1 MKTPVPKRAKHPL
14 PYWIAAGI
22 LAIIFFA
29 TAFADVNIYLKVVGC
44 IAALILCGKCIE
56 RAGGLIGS
64 YGVVVLRGRNGFDV
78 MKNIAAKYR
87 REAIAASELGLTIFF
102 GVLYGWHL
110 YKKHPKKLAA
120 HALLL
125 LFFAWAFQMTAVGY
139 ADWTVLFY
147 AISVLFGLATTFFLI
162 IGLNAFSIG
171 TNFEQAVPGAM
182 PAIPGVTLPIEAIVS
197 LLILMVAHELAHG
210 ILFFIEKLRVKSSG
224 VILFGFIPI
233 GAFVEQDEKEFNK
246 AHIDKK
252 RKVLVAG
259 STANFLV
266 AFVFALI
273 SIPLAF
279 AYAGASGGVFV
290 HEVSAN
296 SSATGIL
303 PANSTITALNGQ
315 PIANTMDLGAA
326 LQNLDAGDTAVIQ
339 TLDGATYS
347 IVLKEK
353 SKLGVVV
360 SNAAKKG
367 LEFLHGLLA
376 LLFSIANLTALLNLM
391 IALFNMMPL
400 FITDGHLI
408 IKEELLKAFGPKR
421 EWEAKLAAKAIGII
435 FLAILLINFLPWL
448 KG

>member
-1 MKTPVPKRAKHPL
+1 LKQLPKRAKHPFA
-14 PYWIAAGI
+14 YWTAAAACA
-22 LAIIFFA
+22 LIFFA
-29 TAFADVNIYLKVVGC
+29 IAFSDFNIYFKVIGC
-44 IAALILCGKCIE
+44 IASLILCGKAVE
-56 RAGGLIGS
+56 RAGGFIGG
-64 YGVVVLRGRNGFDV
+64 YGVVVLRGRNGFNA
-78 MKNIAAKYR
+78 MKTLAQKYR
-87 REAIAASELGLTIFF
+87 RQCIAASELGLTLFF

-120 HALLL
+120 HAALL

-139 ADWTVLFY
+139 ADWTILFY

-162 IGLNAFSIG
+162 VGLNAFSIT
-171 TNFEQAVPGAM
+171 TNFAQAAPGAM

-197 LLILMVAHELAHG
+197 ILILMVAHELAHG

-224 VILFGFIPI
+224 VILFGFIPV

-246 AHIDKK
+246 APIDKK

-290 HEVSAN
+290 HSVVDN
-296 SSATGIL
+296 SSAAGIL
-303 PANSTITALNGQ
+303 VANSTIVALNGQ
-315 PIANTMDLGAA
+315 PVMNTMDLGNE
-326 LQNLDAGDTAVIQ
+326 LQKLGAGNTAVIQ
-339 TLDGATYS
+339 TLDGNTYFV
-347 IVLKEK
+347 ILKEK
-353 SKLGVVV
+353 GKLGVTV

-367 LEFLHGLLA
+367 QEFLQGLLA
-376 LLFSIANLTALLNLM
+376 LLFSIANLTALLNFM

-408 IKEELLKAFGPKR
+408 IKEELRKAFGPKR
-421 EWEAKLAAKAIGII
+421 QWAADLAAKAIGII
-435 FLAILLINFLPWL
+435 FLAILLVNFLPWL